1 MGLVCDEPARMWK
14 LLQSSPGSEPPR
26 TQDTIGRGPAQR
38 ALQKLRDSASDT
50 PPVVTQIPHVAFN
63 ALLTHFKADR

>member
-1 MGLVCDEPARMWK
+1 MWK
-14 LLQSSPGSEPPR
+14 LLHSSPGSEPPR

-50 PPVVTQIPHVAFN
+50 PVGCDSIPHVAFN
-63 ALLTHFKADR
+63 TLLTHFKAHP